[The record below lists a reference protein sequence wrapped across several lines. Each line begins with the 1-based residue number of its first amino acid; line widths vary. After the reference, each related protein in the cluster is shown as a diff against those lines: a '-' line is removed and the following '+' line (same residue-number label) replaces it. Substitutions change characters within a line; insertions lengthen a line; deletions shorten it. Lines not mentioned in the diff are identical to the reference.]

1 MQTKSELQG
10 DSMEED
16 AEKNEGIE
24 DKNDVLK
31 NNCFGKHMFFYDEDK
46 FLAKEGDYL
55 QKC

>member
-1 MQTKSELQG
+1 
-10 DSMEED
+10 MEED

-24 DKNDVLK
+24 EKNEILK
-31 NNCFGKHMFFYDEDK
+31 NNCFGKHIFFYDEDK